1 MNHTLLGLMLVA
13 VTAGA
18 QVARADWNGYGY
30 DNHDAVPVQT
40 QGGHDCGPRPSY
52 APAGQTFQHGRYEL
66 QNVQT
71 WVPGQQQQVWVE
83 GQCTNN
89 GRGRGRHHWRT
100 NCSPGYYRT
109 VWTAGHYQTTQ
120 QWVWVSYQPQPRP
133 YYGAY
138 RGTAGI
144 KVQGTNGTFSMTVY

>member
-18 QVARADWNGYGY
+18 QVARADWNGY
-30 DNHDAVPVQT
+30 DDHDAVPVQP
-40 QGGHDCGPRPSY
+40 QGGRNCGPRPPY
-52 APAGQTFQHGRYEL
+52 APRGQTFQHGRYEL

-71 WVPGQQQQVWVE
+71 WVPDQQQQVWVE
-83 GQCTNN
+83 GQCSNS
-89 GRGRGRHHWRT
+89 GRGRGRHPWRT

-109 VWTAGHYQTTQ
+109 MWTAGHYETTQ
-120 QWVWVSYQPQPRP
+120 QWVWVSSQPQPRP

-138 RGTAGI
+138 QGTAGI
-144 KVQGTNGTFSMTVY
+144 KVQGTNGSFSMTVY